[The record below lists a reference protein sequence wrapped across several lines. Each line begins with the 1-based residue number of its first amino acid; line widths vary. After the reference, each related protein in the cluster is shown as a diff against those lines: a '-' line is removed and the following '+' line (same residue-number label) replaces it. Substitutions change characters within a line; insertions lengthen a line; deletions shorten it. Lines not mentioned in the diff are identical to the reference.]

1 MLMERF
7 IRFPQPEL
15 DMNVVIV
22 YAANIDSLGMRKRTS
37 GRHGSDE
44 QNK

>member
-22 YAANIDSLGMRKRTS
+22 YAANIDFLGIRKRTN
-37 GRHGSDE
+37 GRHGGDE
-44 QNK
+44 QDK